1 MLIQRVLVAVVGIPL
16 LIGLAYAGGLWLWVL
31 LTLISFWGLREYY
44 DLLQRM
50 GINPLRVWGQLG
62 GLALLLMVYWGRDF
76 PTFFPQGA
84 LFLFLLVFLFAY
96 PRYSLV
102 DTAAS
107 YTGLLYVSGSL
118 SHLLLLRFIP
128 EWGFPLLLYSLILTW
143 VNDTAAYLGGRF
155 WGRRKLCP
163 GLSPAKTW
171 EGASSGLVGVV
182 VTGVLVGPRLL
193 PLSPWHL
200 VPLAVLVAAAGQAG
214 DLIESGI
221 KRMAG
226 AKDSGRFL
234 PGHGGILDRFDSL
247 FLVGPVVYYFWRFVT

>member
-1 MLIQRVLVAVVGIPL
+1 MLGQRVLVAVLGIPL
-16 LIGLAYAGGLWLWVL
+16 LIGVAYAGGLWLWAL

-44 DLLQRM
+44 NLLRRM
-50 GINPLRVWGQLG
+50 GLNPLSVWGQLG
-62 GLALLLMVYWGRDF
+62 SLTLLLLVYCGRDF
-76 PTFFPQGA
+76 PAFFPQMV
-84 LFLFLLVFLFAY
+84 LFLFLLVFLFAF

-102 DTAAS
+102 DTAAT

-128 EWGFPLLLYSLILTW
+128 EWGFSLLVYTLLLTW
-143 VNDTAAYLGGRF
+143 VNDTAAYLGGRL
-155 WGRRKLCP
+155 WGRRKMCP
-163 GLSPAKTW
+163 LLSPAKTW
-171 EGASSGLVGVV
+171 EGALSGLIGAL
-182 VTGVLVGPRLL
+182 TAGVLAGERLL
-193 PLSPWHL
+193 PQSLL
-200 VPLAVLVAAAGQAG
+200 RLACLAVLVAVAGQAG

-226 AKDSGRFL
+226 AKDSGHFL